1 MTLGRELRVLD
12 SMNKSR
18 LWMICVTLSREL
30 KVVDALNNSTFVN
43 DMNDLV
49 SYELKP
55 LNAMNKTRSS
65 MT

>member
-1 MTLGRELRVLD
+1 
-12 SMNKSR
+12 
-18 LWMICVTLSREL
+18 MICVTLSREL

-55 LNAMNKTRSS
+55 LDDMKSS
-65 MT
+65 RLWMI